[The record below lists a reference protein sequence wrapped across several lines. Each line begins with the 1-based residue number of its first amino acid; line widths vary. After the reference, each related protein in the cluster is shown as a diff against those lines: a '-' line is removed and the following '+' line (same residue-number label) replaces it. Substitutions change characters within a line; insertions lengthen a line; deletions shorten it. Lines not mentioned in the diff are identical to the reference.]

1 MKTSDKTLHRLL
13 FICLG
18 NICRSPA
25 AEGVMRAKVHA
36 AHMDDEFVI
45 DSAGIGDWHVG
56 QLPDRRM
63 RERGALRGYRFD
75 SHARQIRQ
83 SDFDDFDLLLVMD
96 SDNYRIVT
104 SKAPTEEARQKVRML
119 TDYLP
124 EGSKATVVPDPY
136 YGDLSD
142 FDYALDLI
150 EEACDGLLCF
160 KTNRTKKTTLFHFY
174 IVLQCCFCFLGFA
187 VWTFALDDERG

>member
-36 AHMDDEFVI
+36 AHKDDEFMI

-104 SKAPTEEARQKVRML
+104 AKAPTEEACQKVRML

-136 YGDLSD
+136 YGDMSD

-150 EEACDGLLCF
+150 EEACDGLLS
-160 KTNRTKKTTLFHFY
+160 
-174 IVLQCCFCFLGFA
+174 
-187 VWTFALDDERG
+187 ALVEDK

>member
-1 MKTSDKTLHRLL
+1 MITKKKHSLL

-25 AEGVMRAKVHA
+25 AEGVMKAKVHECGL
-36 AHMDDEFVI
+36 DSEFFI

-56 QLPDRRM
+56 QLPDSRM
-63 RERGALRGYRFD
+63 RDRGARRGYRFD

-96 SDNYRIVT
+96 KANYKAVT
-104 SKAPTEEARQKVRML
+104 AQASSEEARSKVRML
-119 TDYLP
+119 TDYLA
-124 EGSKATVVPDPY
+124 EHSGTDVVPDPY

-150 EEACDGLLCF
+150 EDACEGLLGEIMG
-160 KTNRTKKTTLFHFY
+160 NY
-174 IVLQCCFCFLGFA
+174 
-187 VWTFALDDERG
+187 

>member
-1 MKTSDKTLHRLL
+1 MTTDKLELSNAGAKHRLL

-25 AEGVMRAKVHA
+25 AEGVMKAKVHA
-36 AHMDDEFVI
+36 AKLDNQFFI

-56 QLPDRRM
+56 QLPDSRM
-63 RERGALRGYRFD
+63 RERGARRGYRFD

-96 SDNYRIVT
+96 KDNYRIVT
-104 SKAPTEEARQKVRML
+104 SKAPNAEAREKVHML
-119 TDYLP
+119 TDYLQ
-124 EGSKATVVPDPY
+124 EYKNVATVPDPY

-150 EEACDGLLCF
+150 EDACEGLLE
-160 KTNRTKKTTLFHFY
+160 
-174 IVLQCCFCFLGFA
+174 
-187 VWTFALDDERG
+187 ALILEN

>member
-1 MKTSDKTLHRLL
+1 MNTPTNITPKHRLL

-25 AEGVMRAKVHA
+25 AEGVMKAKVHA
-36 AHMDDEFVI
+36 AKIDDQFFI

-56 QLPDRRM
+56 QLPDSRM
-63 RERGALRGYRFD
+63 RERGTRRGYRLD
-75 SHARQIRQ
+75 SRARQIRQ

-96 SDNYRIVT
+96 RENYRIIT
-104 SKAPTEEARQKVRML
+104 SKAPDEESRKKVRML
-119 TDYLP
+119 TDYLQ
-124 EGSKATVVPDPY
+124 EQKNTDIVPDPY

-150 EEACDGLLCF
+150 EDACEGLLE
-160 KTNRTKKTTLFHFY
+160 
-174 IVLQCCFCFLGFA
+174 QCL
-187 VWTFALDDERG
+187 

>member
-1 MKTSDKTLHRLL
+1 MNTPTNITPKHRLL

-25 AEGVMRAKVHA
+25 AEGVMKAKVHA
-36 AHMDDEFVI
+36 AKLDDQFFI

-56 QLPDRRM
+56 QLPDSRM
-63 RERGALRGYRFD
+63 CERGARRGYRLD
-75 SHARQIRQ
+75 SRARQIRQ

-96 SDNYRIVT
+96 RENYRIIT
-104 SKAPTEEARQKVRML
+104 SKALDEESRKKVRML
-119 TDYLP
+119 TDYLQ
-124 EGSKATVVPDPY
+124 EHKNTDIVPDPY

-150 EEACDGLLCF
+150 EDACDGLLE
-160 KTNRTKKTTLFHFY
+160 
-174 IVLQCCFCFLGFA
+174 QCL
-187 VWTFALDDERG
+187 